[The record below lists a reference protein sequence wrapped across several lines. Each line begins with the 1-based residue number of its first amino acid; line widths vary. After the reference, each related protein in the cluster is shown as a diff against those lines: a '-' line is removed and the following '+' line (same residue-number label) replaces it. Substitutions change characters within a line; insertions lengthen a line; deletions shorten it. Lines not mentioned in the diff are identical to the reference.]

1 MLSLRMIIVA
11 GIAGICFWG
20 LFQLLDNL
28 KEPALLRSTKAAAV
42 KGCASLEDHKDAA
55 RLCPQFLC
63 QKALIDRKLVALD
76 SQFAM
81 NVDATRNGSRIVGG
95 TVVSTGQAFE
105 CSVAGVKVTQAQL
118 IDASEASR

>member
-1 MLSLRMIIVA
+1 MIIVA

-28 KEPALLRSTKAAAV
+28 KEPGLLRTSKAVAV
-42 KGCASLEDHKDAA
+42 KGCASLDDHKDAA

-76 SQFAM
+76 AQFAM
-81 NVDATRNGSRIVGG
+81 SVDEANGGQRIIGG
-95 TVVSTGQAFE
+95 TVTGTGERFE
-105 CSVAGVKVTQAQL
+105 CSVEGLKISKVGL
-118 IDASEASR
+118 IAENGAAN

>member
-11 GIAGICFWG
+11 AIAGICFWG

-28 KEPALLRSTKAAAV
+28 KEPALLRSTKGVAV

-63 QKALIDRKLVALD
+63 QKALIERKLVALD

-81 NVDATRNGSRIVGG
+81 NVDAARDGARIVSG
-95 TVVSTGQAFE
+95 TVVSTGQAFA
-105 CSVAGVKVTQAQL
+105 CNVAGVKVTQAQL
-118 IDASEASR
+118 IEDSEERR